1 MSERATNQ
9 VRDDLQ
15 QIFYTSKIIT
25 GNCDIDIAVL
35 DRWFSRGINKL
46 HRIMGFL
53 YNLNLVDK
61 NLINLNQSLNYLIIS
76 NKSNITKSKKI
87 NMSLQGK
94 VKWFN
99 PTKGFGFIE
108 REDKE
113 KDVFVHVSAVRD
125 AGMNGLDEGQAL
137 TFDVE
142 DGPKGPSA
150 VNLKTA

>member
-1 MSERATNQ
+1 
-9 VRDDLQ
+9 
-15 QIFYTSKIIT
+15 
-25 GNCDIDIAVL
+25 
-35 DRWFSRGINKL
+35 
-46 HRIMGFL
+46 
-53 YNLNLVDK
+53 
-61 NLINLNQSLNYLIIS
+61 
-76 NKSNITKSKKI
+76 
-87 NMSLQGK
+87 MSLQGK

-150 VNLKTA
+150 VNLKNITNRTLIIWGDRDKAYNYNQVETLKDNINNSIFKIINGCSHNVHLEKPDEFNDCVNNFLKKN